1 MPLIDLFH
9 KIGRLRGRFGSRV
22 FETAV
27 GVKYRGIGFDSDRFQ
42 ECVIRE
48 TPFTSSGVSFA
59 DLLLPPDM
67 LKDSHASCAMSLL
80 ESPHFRMIQ
89 EIMAGTLH
97 AGSEYL
103 WRCAMGTLDNRPPL
117 VFSVNFLLDRHRLFY
132 RDLQEGK
139 KMYVY
144 VVKIM
149 LEDKKAF
156 VIVDGKHRAAAAVA
170 YGRPDSLL
178 LRVVSGTFFEDRF
191 FQRLYGYTLKK
202 SPLEYS
208 KNQKLIRV
216 LQHESSLT

>member
-1 MPLIDLFH
+1 MPLIELCH
-9 KIGRLRGRFGSRV
+9 KIGAVRRRFGPRV

-27 GVKYRGIGFDSDRFQ
+27 GIKYRGIGFDSDRFQ
-42 ECVIRE
+42 ESVTRE
-48 TPFTSSGVSFA
+48 IPLTSSGVLFA

-67 LKDSHASCAMSLL
+67 LKDCHTSCTKPLP

-89 EIMAGTLH
+89 EIMAGKLH

-103 WRCAMGTLDNRPPL
+103 WRCARGTLDNRPPL
-117 VFSVNFLLDRHRLFY
+117 AFSVNFLLERHRLFC

-144 VVKIM
+144 AVKIM
-149 LEDKKAF
+149 LEDKKVF
-156 VIVDGKHRAAAAVA
+156 VIVDGKHRTAAAAA

-178 LRVVSGTFFEDRF
+178 LRVVSGTFIEDRF

-202 SPLEYS
+202 NPMEYS